1 MKKKEIEYFM
11 EIAYK
16 EALKAEKYGE
26 VPVGSLIVCKETKQ
40 IISKSYNQTEKLNDP
55 TAHAEILAIRKACKK
70 TNDWRL
76 DSKFVIF
83 TTLEPCK
90 KCLEVIKDARIGE
103 VFYGAKNLSTK
114 KNIKS
119 PLSKNLRIKKIS
131 YQLKSFFKK
140 IR

>member
-70 TNDWRL
+70 LKTTKLLNF
-76 DSKFVIF
+76 SIY
-83 TTLEPCK
+83 TTLEPCLM
-90 KCLEVIKDARIGE
+90 CESLIISVG
-103 VFYGAKNLSTK
+103 
-114 KNIKS
+114 
-119 PLSKNLRIKKIS
+119 IKKIYFGAFS
-131 YQLKSFFKK
+131 DLSL
-140 IR
+140 IHI